1 MKKIIFNIVQSNI
14 KGGLENVYLDY
25 SKILHEDFELVCI
38 TSEKFVHLDELK
50 KLGIKTETLNIK
62 GHFDILSAI
71 KFFLLVKKYSPE
83 LVIAHNGRS
92 FALIN
97 LYNKIFRKRNFK
109 IAAIS
114 HGGNPKR
121 LVNFDYIITVAEHLT
136 DNIKKKYK
144 NISQDRIFTIHNG
157 IKVNSNYNPK
167 NKIKNKNFTFG
178 SLSRLSPE
186 KNIITAIKAFKIF
199 LKDVPDARLNI
210 AGDGPDLCNL
220 TEIVKNENL
229 TDNVSFIGHV
239 NNIEKFF
246 NEIDLFIH
254 PAIKEA
260 FGLVILEAFNYYTPV
275 IGSNSGG
282 LREIINNKKNGYL
295 YDDPMSEQDLYK
307 MMHDYYFNKI
317 KDREVVVKN
326 AKKDLENKFSIEITK
341 NKLKTVIKS
350 FFK

>member
-1 MKKIIFNIVQSNI
+1 MKKVIFNIVQSNV

-25 SKILHEDFELVCI
+25 SKILHEDFELICI
-38 TSEKFVHLDELK
+38 TSKKFVHLDELK
-50 KLGIKTETLNIK
+50 KLGIKIEIINIK
-62 GHFDILSAI
+62 GHLDILSAI

-92 FALIN
+92 FAVIN
-97 LYNKIFRKRNFK
+97 LFNTIFRKRNFK
-109 IAAIS
+109 TAAIS

-136 DNIKKKYK
+136 ENIKEKYK
-144 NISQDRIFTIHNG
+144 NISQDRLFTIHNG
-157 IKVNSNYNPK
+157 IKVNNNYDPK

-178 SLSRLSPE
+178 TLSRLSPE

-199 LKDVPDARLNI
+199 LNDVPDARLNI
-210 AGDGPDLCNL
+210 AGDGSDLGNL
-220 TEIVKNENL
+220 KAIVKNENL
-229 TDNVSFIGHV
+229 TYNVSFLGHIY
-239 NNIEKFF
+239 NTEKFF

-254 PAIKEA
+254 PATKEP

-295 YDDPMSEQDLYK
+295 YDNPILEQDLYK

-317 KDREVVVKN
+317 KDKEKIVEN
-326 AKKDLENKFSIEITK
+326 ARKDLADKFSIEITK
-341 NKLKTVIKS
+341 NKLKTAIKS
-350 FFK
+350 FLK